1 MEQFFVAK
9 VDVINDDEY
18 NDNDSD
24 SGDGDSIQTI

>member
-9 VDVINDDEY
+9 VDVINDDED